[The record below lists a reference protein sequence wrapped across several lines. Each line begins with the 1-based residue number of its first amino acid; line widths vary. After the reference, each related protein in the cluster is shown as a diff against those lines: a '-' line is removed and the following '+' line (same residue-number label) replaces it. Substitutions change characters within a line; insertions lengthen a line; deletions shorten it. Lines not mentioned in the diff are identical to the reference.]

1 MRHYRP
7 RSMPAIRPGTRRQ
20 GETHLVRPVVGL
32 ASGLL
37 MLGAISAAAT
47 PPDAR
52 VASVLGVIGAEAPSE
67 ATMPILSAT
76 PATPTRFGRVTVLPA
91 SSMLILRGDI
101 GFDTPRDLFDAL
113 AAYAGLS
120 LLVLDSP
127 GGFVS
132 PALMVAYKVR
142 ELGLATSV
150 PAGARCLSACA
161 YVFFAGQR
169 REVRGDLG
177 VHQAFS
183 PSVSDCGMVMC
194 GREYHAMLAFGV
206 APEVLNLMQ
215 ETPPERMHVFS
226 PEEIVRYAI
235 NSAPAPAE

>member
-1 MRHYRP
+1 M
-7 RSMPAIRPGTRRQ
+7 AAGA
-20 GETHLVRPVVGL
+20 GAETHLVRSVVGL
-32 ASGLL
+32 ATGVLL
-37 MLGAISAAAT
+37 LGAIAAAAT
-47 PPDAR
+47 PPQPLTAPGAAPG
-52 VASVLGVIGAEAPSE
+52 VAEPAAPAQTT
-67 ATMPILSAT
+67 ATV
-76 PATPTRFGRVTVLPA
+76 TPTRFGRLTVFPA
-91 SSMLILRGDI
+91 SSMLMLRGDI

-113 AAYAGLS
+113 AAYPALS

-150 PAGARCLSACA
+150 PDGARCLSACA
-161 YVFFAGQR
+161 YVFFAGAR
-169 REVRGDLG
+169 RDVRGDLG

-183 PSVSDCGMVMC
+183 PNVSDCGMVLC

-206 APEVLNLMQ
+206 DPDVLRLMQ

-226 PEEIVRYAI
+226 AEEIRRYAI
-235 NSAPAPAE
+235 NSAGAPAK